1 MPMYVN
7 PLEHQPLRT
16 DDVQALQQQRE
27 AIATK
32 ELEKLFAS
40 MLVKEMQ
47 KSMKTEGLF
56 GSGPEAK
63 LYQDFMDETMTEA
76 IAEGDHFGIARMAEQ
91 QMRRDGLLPAKGERP
106 EPLTPGEPIPLAVKG
121 LPLTENDLVPSG
133 KGIPLG
139 GR

>member
-16 DDVQALQQQRE
+16 DDVEALQQQRE

-47 KSMKTEGLF
+47 KSMKQEGLF

-76 IAEGDHFGIARMAEQ
+76 IAEGGHFGIARMAEQ
-91 QMRRDGLLPAKGERP
+91 QLRRDGLLPSKQEQP
-106 EPLTPGEPIPLAVKG
+106 QPWVPGEPIPLVSKG
-121 LPLTENDLVPSG
+121 LPLTDRDMVAIG